1 MAQSGRKPVFYKPF
15 FRGQI
20 ISIKHLPNEN
30 HTFLSFDEL
39 KHSIHIP
46 FTLYYGLI
54 IAIPTG
60 PKRMEDIKK
69 SKQLFS
75 NGNFNLCSTLGLPI
89 NTNRLIFSCKQSN
102 KPSYTRKQNLKLW
115 FHQRKF
121 LFRFMAKYLEKIR
134 RYSKFSLWIPI
145 ALAKIYFSRVIL
157 TWRKSFVFS
166 KHR

>member
-30 HTFLSFDEL
+30 HTFLSFEEL

-54 IAIPTG
+54 TAIPTG
-60 PKRMEDIKK
+60 PNRMEDIKK

-89 NTNRLIFSCKQSN
+89 NTNRLIN

-121 LFRFMAKYLEKIR
+121 LFRFMAKYLEKMR
-134 RYSKFSLWIPI
+134 GYSKFSLWIPI

>member
-1 MAQSGRKPVFYKPF
+1 
-15 FRGQI
+15 
-20 ISIKHLPNEN
+20 
-30 HTFLSFDEL
+30 
-39 KHSIHIP
+39 
-46 FTLYYGLI
+46 
-54 IAIPTG
+54 
-60 PKRMEDIKK
+60 MEDIKK

-75 NGNFNLCSTLGLPI
+75 NGNFSLCSTLGLPI
-89 NTNRLIFSCKQSN
+89 NTNHLIFSYKQSN

-121 LFRFMAKYLEKIR
+121 LFRFMAKYLEKMR
-134 RYSKFSLWIPI
+134 GYSKFSLWIPI